1 MTQLNKR
8 TDKKYAVR
16 KAGRRPANAQA
27 LIENKSPEWG
37 ESLALSYSVLFIAL
51 IGIVFPWK
59 RMECQE
65 RCVAL
70 SAGLSIALC
79 HHALNYCTPSPYPS
93 HYHHILAEETE
104 LK

>member
-16 KAGRRPANAQA
+16 KAGRRPASAQA

-37 ESLALSYSVLFIAL
+37 ERHALSYSVLFIAL

-59 RMECQE
+59 RMECQG
-65 RCVAL
+65 AL
-70 SAGLSIALC
+70 RGLVSWPPHC
-79 HHALNYCTPSPYPS
+79 SVPPW
-93 HYHHILAEETE
+93 
-104 LK
+104 